1 LDPATG
7 ASAAAGGRI
16 TRATP
21 RPDEPRATGPAQ
33 TSPPQRPG
41 EAIFVDPPL
50 DPQEALSLLC
60 ECINV
65 KTANPPGDEARL
77 AGVLAGRLE
86 AAGIRTDTHALAPGR
101 ANLLARLQGAGER
114 PALVLSAHTD
124 TVGPGEMPWQHDP
137 WSARIDGD
145 RLYGRGASDMK
156 SGLAAMAMA
165 MIVLRRAGVRLR
177 GDLVFAASAGEEVDC
192 LGARAFVASGAL
204 AGAGAIVVGEPTGGD
219 VAVAHKG
226 AVWLAVGTSG
236 RTAHGSMPA
245 QGVNAILRMQRV
257 IDRLQA
263 VRLPGPE
270 HALLG
275 APTLSI
281 NAIQGGGAV
290 NVVPDRCRIDV
301 DVRTVPGHDVD
312 TVTAAIRAAVGDLGF
327 PVDVAV
333 RASAAPV
340 ETDPDLPVV
349 HLALDA
355 AARVSGRPTSA
366 GTVPYFTDASV
377 YQPALRLPV
386 IVAGPGEARLAHQPD
401 EWVAVPRYLDAIR
414 FYAAFARAYL
424 DG

>member
-1 LDPATG
+1 VAAQKPGAPEDADPRGG
-7 ASAAAGGRI
+7 ASAAAGGR
-16 TRATP
+16 
-21 RPDEPRATGPAQ
+21 PAE
-33 TSPPQRPG
+33 T
-41 EAIFVDPPL
+41 IVVDPPL
-50 DPQEALSLLC
+50 DAEEALALLC

-86 AAGIRTDTHALAPGR
+86 AAGVHTDKLALAPGR
-101 ANLLARLQGAGER
+101 ANLLARLQGVGKR
-114 PALVLSAHTD
+114 PALILSAHTD
-124 TVGPGEMPWQHDP
+124 TVGPGDMPWQHDP
-137 WSARIDGD
+137 WSSRIDGD

-165 MIVLRRAGVRLR
+165 MIVLRRAGVRLQ

-204 AGAGAIVVGEPTGGD
+204 AGAGAIVVGEPTGGE

-226 AVWLAVGTSG
+226 AVWLTVSTSG

-275 APTLSI
+275 SPTLSI
-281 NAIQGGGAV
+281 NTIQGGSAV

-301 DVRTVPGHDVD
+301 DVRTVPGHNVE

-327 PVDVAV
+327 PTDLEV
-333 RASAAPV
+333 RAAPASV

-355 AARVSGRPTSA
+355 AARISGRPTFA
-366 GTVPYFTDASV
+366 RTVPYFTDASV

-386 IVAGPGEARLAHQPD
+386 IIAGPGEARLAHQPD

-414 FYAAFARAYL
+414 FYIAVAQAYL
-424 DG
+424 VG